1 MNLGFDLDK
10 VFINYPPF
18 VPSYIIDRL
27 YKKKANGTLLY
38 RIPARPEQL
47 LRIATHF
54 PLFRPPIKENI
65 HFVKLLAQEKN
76 HKRYLISSRFGFLE
90 KQTQAIIKKYHFHS
104 IFDDMF
110 FNFHNKQ
117 PHLFKNEVIKKL
129 GIHMF
134 IDDDLPLLKFLAKQ
148 NKKTTF
154 FWLNNKTDALMTK
167 NIIGI
172 THMKYIRKEIKKT

>member
-38 RIPARPEQL
+38 RIPSRPEQV
-47 LRIATHF
+47 LRKITHY

-65 HFVKLLAQEKN
+65 HFVKILAQEKK

-90 KQTQAIIKKYHFHS
+90 KTTQALIKKYHFTS

-110 FNFHNKQ
+110 FNFENKQ

-129 GIHMF
+129 NIHMF
-134 IDDDLPLLKFLAKQ
+134 IDDDLPLLKFLAKK
-148 NKKTTF
+148 NPKITF
-154 FWLNNKTDALMTK
+154 FWLNNKIDARITK

-172 THMKYIRKEIKKT
+172 TDIRHIRHEIKKI